1 MTDYGKGNDIKLG
14 DKVINTLW
22 KRFNKRYRWKGTV
35 TYLSQSGE
43 WASIDDAGIV
53 KTKFLK
59 KVD

>member
-1 MTDYGKGNDIKLG
+1 MGKEDGLRLG
-14 DKVINTLW
+14 DMVINTLW
-22 KRFNKRYRWKGTV
+22 KRFNKRCRWKGTV
-35 TYLSQSGE
+35 TYISPSGE